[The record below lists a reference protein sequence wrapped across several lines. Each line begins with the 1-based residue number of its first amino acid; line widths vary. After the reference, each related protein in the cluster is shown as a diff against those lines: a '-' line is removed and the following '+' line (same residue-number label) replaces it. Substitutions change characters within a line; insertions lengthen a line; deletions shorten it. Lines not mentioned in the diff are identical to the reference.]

1 MDDGWVQVIAD
12 GPSLET
18 RRPKQAVKN
27 ENQTSDAFI
36 SVTEVTLRNHVKWR
50 SVMNF
55 SSCKEVF
62 APECQLFKNSDAVM
76 RDADGG
82 KQNFVANNSEVFD
95 QYARTVLI
103 IATRL

>member
-1 MDDGWVQVIAD
+1 
-12 GPSLET
+12 
-18 RRPKQAVKN
+18 
-27 ENQTSDAFI
+27 
-36 SVTEVTLRNHVKWR
+36 
-50 SVMNF
+50 MNF